1 MIKFP
6 DSTLVN
12 KIVPK
17 TAFYKHLEVN
27 TSMKTHFV
35 EDVDRIVWAYKLA
48 PSTLNVTDGKL
59 VHEITVFSVILKNQ
73 DCPNDVFVFID
84 KNLPRHTAFILS
96 FEGQKCILVNYK
108 ESNPAN
114 SAMPYKVSKTYKSSW
129 VKETDASLI
138 LEGSSLDLIYENM
151 VRQVAGALIV
161 ESTKDLKSDISLS
174 QKQEQL
180 LKDISIL
187 KKRIAVERQPQKKF
201 MLHKQLRELESQL
214 R

>member
-6 DSTLVN
+6 DSTIVN
-12 KIVPK
+12 KVVPK

-27 TSMKTHFV
+27 AGMKTHFV
-35 EDVDRIVWAYKLA
+35 EDVDRIVWAYKFA

-59 VHEITVFSVILKNQ
+59 VHEITIFSVVLKNK
-73 DCPNDVFVFID
+73 DCPSDVFVFID

-108 ESNPAN
+108 EATPTN
-114 SAMPYKVSKTYKSSW
+114 SAMPYKVTKTYKSSW
-129 VKETDASLI
+129 VQDSDASLV
-138 LEGSSLDLIYENM
+138 LEGSSLDMVYENM
-151 VRQVAGALIV
+151 VRQVAGSLIV
-161 ESTKDLKSDISLS
+161 ESTKDLKSDISIS

-180 LKDISIL
+180 LKEIAML
-187 KKRIAVERQPQKKF
+187 KNKIASERQPQKKF